1 MCCCNERPR
10 LERDKLGCVMKN
22 EHLKAC
28 VPNPRSVAFLEI
40 SNVVFFF
47 FFFSKHSRLF
57 AILRT
62 YHDQKQTPGTEL
74 LDFGRG
80 GGLRFVVAYQKK
92 KKKYHSV
99 QKWNFLERGKKKIHH
114 GLAS

>member
-1 MCCCNERPR
+1 
-10 LERDKLGCVMKN
+10 MKN

-62 YHDQKQTPGTEL
+62 YHDQKQNSGTEL

-80 GGLRFVVAYQKK
+80 GGLRFVVAYKK
-92 KKKYHSV
+92 KKKNTILYRNGISS
-99 QKWNFLERGKKKIHH
+99 RGKKKKIHH